1 MFDDLVVSSAN
12 PKRTNNSWTVALSA
26 IIQACL
32 LGILILIPLIYT
44 EALPKTLLTTF
55 LVPPPP
61 PPPPPPPA
69 AAIQRIVKP
78 IVRLIH
84 NGQMMAPTVVPKKVQ
99 MIKEEE
105 MPPDV
110 GAVGVVGGVPGGVPG
125 GQAGGVLGGI
135 IGGSGS
141 GMPPPPKATPSRI
154 RVGGNVAAAK
164 LVRQV
169 TPLYPP
175 IAKTAHISGT
185 VMLHAVIAK
194 DGTIQELTYVSGPP
208 LLMKNAMDAVRQW
221 KYQPTLLNGEPV
233 EVDTTI
239 SVVFTL
245 GGSVPPSSA
254 SGAPAAP
261 AAAPPIAIDPQLK
274 TDILHF
280 LDVTHAVDRAQTAA
294 RAAFETLRPQ
304 LLAAMPNTPN

>member
-12 PKRTNNSWTVALSA
+12 PKKTNKPWTVVLSA
-26 IIQACL
+26 MIQAGL

-44 EALPKTLLTTF
+44 EALPKAMLTTF

-69 AAIQRIVKP
+69 AAAPRIVKP
-78 IVRLIH
+78 VARLIH
-84 NGQMMAPTVVPKKVQ
+84 NGQMMAPTVIPKKVE

-105 MPPDV
+105 LPPDV
-110 GAVGVVGGVPGGVPG
+110 GSVGVVGGVPGGVPG

-135 IGGSGS
+135 IGGTGS
-141 GMPPPPKATPSRI
+141 ALPPPPKATPSRI

-164 LVRQV
+164 LIRQV
-169 TPLYPP
+169 TPVYPT

-185 VMLHAVIAK
+185 VTLHAIISK
-194 DGTIQELTYVSGPP
+194 DGSIEQLEYVSGPP
-208 LLMKNAMDAVRQW
+208 LLMRNAMDAVRQW
-221 KYQPTLLNGEPV
+221 RYNPTLLNGEPV

-245 GGSVPPSSA
+245 GG
-254 SGAPAAP
+254 
-261 AAAPPIAIDPQLK
+261 
-274 TDILHF
+274 
-280 LDVTHAVDRAQTAA
+280 
-294 RAAFETLRPQ
+294 
-304 LLAAMPNTPN
+304 

>member
-61 PPPPPPPA
+61 PPPPA

-78 IVRLIH
+78 VVRLIH
-84 NGQMMAPTVVPKKVQ
+84 NGQMMAPTVVPKKVE

-135 IGGSGS
+135 IGGSGG

-185 VMLHAVIAK
+185 VILHAVIAK
-194 DGTIQELTYVSGPP
+194 DGSIQELTYISGPP

-221 KYQPTLLNGEPV
+221 RYSPTLLNGEPV

-245 GGSVPPSSA
+245 GG
-254 SGAPAAP
+254 
-261 AAAPPIAIDPQLK
+261 
-274 TDILHF
+274 
-280 LDVTHAVDRAQTAA
+280 
-294 RAAFETLRPQ
+294 
-304 LLAAMPNTPN
+304 